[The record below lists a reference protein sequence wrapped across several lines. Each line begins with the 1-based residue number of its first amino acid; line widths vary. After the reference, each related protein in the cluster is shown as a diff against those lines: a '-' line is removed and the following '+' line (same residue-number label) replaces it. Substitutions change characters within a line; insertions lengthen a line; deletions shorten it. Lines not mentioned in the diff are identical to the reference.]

1 MRLLTLLVVLLTAT
15 VTYAQDNIVLRNGEE
30 IPAKVLEVSQT
41 DLKYRKAANPDGPV
55 YTAPLRDV
63 LLIKYANGTKDTFG
77 AARAPMPARPDA
89 PMMQRGYGR
98 RLGVGRQGAP
108 MMDAGPAI
116 GLGQLRYHRSLFSR
130 YYTSADGQR
139 ISISQTAPLMYNHP
153 DAATSFDRGRS
164 LRTWSIVT
172 AVPAVAL
179 IGAGVGVLVASGG
192 RDGRDRYGRLDPFGG
207 RSNDPND
214 PNGTGNG
221 TNRNRFDRG
230 DGRVAG
236 AVLAGSGVLLGA
248 ASLWLDHRATVQ
260 FRRAADRYNTRPSTS
275 LRFRPSSQGVG
286 VGAALTF

>member
-1 MRLLTLLVVLLTAT
+1 MRLFTILIGLLTAT
-15 VTYAQDNIVLRNGEE
+15 ITYAQDNIVLRNGEE
-30 IPAKVLEVSQT
+30 IPAKVLEVNQT

-63 LLIKYANGTKDTFG
+63 LLITYANGTKDTFG
-77 AARAPMPARPDA
+77 AGRPSMPARPDA
-89 PMMQRGYGR
+89 PLMQREYGR
-98 RLGVGRQGAP
+98 RRGIGRQGSP
-108 MMDAGPAI
+108 IIDVGPAI
-116 GLGQLRYHRSLFSR
+116 GLGRLRYHKSLFSR

-139 ISISQTAPLMYNHP
+139 MSISQTAPLMYNHP

-179 IGAGVGVLVASGG
+179 VGAGVGVMVTGGG
-192 RDGRDRYGRLDPFGG
+192 RDGRDRNGWLDPFGG
-207 RSNDPND
+207 GNND
-214 PNGTGNG
+214 PNGPGNG
-221 TNRNRFDRG
+221 NNRNRFGRG
-230 DGRVAG
+230 DGVVVG

-248 ASLWLDHRATVQ
+248 ASVWLDHRATVQ

-286 VGAALTF
+286 VGAALSF